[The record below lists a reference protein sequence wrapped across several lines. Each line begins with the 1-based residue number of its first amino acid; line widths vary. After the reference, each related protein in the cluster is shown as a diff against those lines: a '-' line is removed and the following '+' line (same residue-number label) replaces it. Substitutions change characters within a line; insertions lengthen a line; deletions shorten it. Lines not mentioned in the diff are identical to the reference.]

1 MSKQT
6 FGPEPWLF
14 PNPAVLVGTTVN
26 GKPNVATY
34 AWSGITGGEPPT
46 ISVGVRHARYTLEGI
61 MENRAFSV
69 NIPGEDLVAAADYCG
84 MVSGRDRDK
93 IADCGFTVSYGKTAG
108 APLIAECPV
117 SLECEVFHLLDIGA
131 HMLVVGRI
139 IAAHVSEECL
149 TDGLPDIEKVRPV
162 IYSRGKTAKYNGVGA
177 LIGTPFQAGLEI
189 RNRVK

>member
-14 PNPAVLVGTTVN
+14 PNPMVLVGTTVN
-26 GKPNVATY
+26 GKPNVAAY
-34 AWSGITGGEPPT
+34 AWSGIAGGEPPT
-46 ISVGVRHARYTLEGI
+46 ISVGVRHVRYTLEGI

-93 IADCGFTVSYGKTAG
+93 IADCGFTVSYGKMAG

-131 HMLVVGRI
+131 HMLVIGRI
-139 IAAHVSEECL
+139 VAAHVSEDCL
-149 TDGLPDIEKVRPV
+149 TDGLPDIEKVRPI
-162 IYSRGKTAKYNGVGA
+162 IYSRGKTAKYNGVGS